1 MVAIVVAPRVFLV
14 IGIAYKR
21 IPIVKVLQIRKP
33 GTINDAFQMSFIETT
48 NDIGRE
54 INNINNNLI
63 DLLITCNSFIF
74 LGQILSTTF
83 KV

>member
-21 IPIVKVLQIRKP
+21 IPIVKVLRIRKP

-48 NDIGRE
+48 IDIGRE
-54 INNINNNLI
+54 INNMGSKNP
-63 DLLITCNSFIF
+63 
-74 LGQILSTTF
+74 IL
-83 KV
+83 